1 LKIFTLIK
9 RAPLEAVIWTAGLIA
24 LACYH
29 PETEVHVSLCPLAN
43 LGFDFC
49 PGCGLGRSIS
59 HLFRGQFMA
68 SFQAHPLGIFAVI
81 ILVYRIVKL
90 SLTHYQHYGK
100 NT

>member
-9 RAPLEAVIWTAGLIA
+9 RAPLEAVIWAAGLIA
-24 LACYH
+24 LAFYH
-29 PETEVHVSLCPLAN
+29 PETYAHVSLCPIAN

-59 HLFRGQFMA
+59 YLFHGQFLS
-68 SFQAHPLGIFAVI
+68 SFQAHPLGIFALI